1 MISCDADPGDRDPGI
16 AVRAGMGACVSDIR
30 MPTGLLDR
38 AVSRDRKRR
47 ARIRLTAAASIT
59 AAIAAAAVL
68 IATLPGRPSGHAALT
83 RPATRLQTLDAAYVL
98 KRTAAAMVDS
108 DRMISV
114 DRNPKLIVY
123 TDVATQT
130 QRVVNTPRAADYL
143 QILTV
148 IKGKNYTETDVDYR
162 HHVWSTATVSSIDPS
177 GTAATIGSFLPLQ
190 TNADPAIA
198 FREALKAG
206 IITVAGRRSLNGR
219 ETVLLRVKALNR
231 GLRVNPPPASSI
243 WIDADTYQVVQTK
256 RFIFH
261 PPLSCKPSAPVCH
274 VTWSPVIDHVTWLS
288 PTRRN
293 LALLS
298 LTPPPGFTK
307 IPQSEMD
314 QKYLG
319 PIS

>member
-1 MISCDADPGDRDPGI
+1 MTSYDADPGDRDPGT
-16 AVRAGMGACVSDIR
+16 AVRASMAACVSDIR
-30 MPTGLLDR
+30 MPTRLLDR
-38 AVSRDRKRR
+38 AVRRDRKRK
-47 ARIRLTAAASIT
+47 ARIRLTGAAGVT
-59 AAIAAAAVL
+59 AAIAAAAVV
-68 IATLPGRPSGHAALT
+68 IATLPGRPSGHPALT
-83 RPATRLQTLDAAYVL
+83 RPTTRLQALDAAYVL
-98 KRTAAAMVDS
+98 KRAAAAMVDS

-114 DRNPKLIVY
+114 EQNPTLIVY

-143 QILTV
+143 QVLTV
-148 IKGKNYTETDVDYR
+148 IRDKDFTVTDVDYR
-162 HHVWSTATVSSIDPS
+162 HHVWSTSTISSIDPS
-177 GTAATIGSFLPLQ
+177 GTPATIGSFLPLQ
-190 TNADPAIA
+190 TSADPAIA

-206 IITVAGRRSLNGR
+206 IITVAGRRRLNGR
-219 ETVLLRVKALNR
+219 DTILLLVKASNR

-243 WIDADTYQVVQTK
+243 WIDASTYQVVQTEQ
-256 RFIFH
+256 FIFH

-293 LALLS
+293 LALLT
-298 LTPPPGFTK
+298 LTPPAGFTE

>member
-1 MISCDADPGDRDPGI
+1 MTMISYDADPGDSDPGT
-16 AVRAGMGACVSDIR
+16 ALRASMSACVSDIR
-30 MPTGLLDR
+30 MPARLLDR
-38 AVSRDRKRR
+38 AVSRDRKRK
-47 ARIRLTAAASIT
+47 ARIRLTGAAGVT
-59 AAIAAAAVL
+59 AAIAAAAVV
-68 IATLPGRPSGHAALT
+68 IATVPGRPALT
-83 RPATRLQTLDAAYVL
+83 RPATRLQALDAAYVL
-98 KRTAAAMVDS
+98 KRAAAAMVDS

-114 DRNPKLIVY
+114 DRDPKLIVY

-143 QILTV
+143 QVLTV
-148 IKGKNYTETDVDYR
+148 IRGKDFTVTDVDYR
-162 HHVWSTATVSSIDPS
+162 HHVWSTLTVSSIDPS
-177 GTAATIGSFLPLQ
+177 GARATIASFLPLQ

-198 FREALKAG
+198 FRQALKAG

-219 ETVLLRVKALNR
+219 DTILLRVKASNR

-243 WIDADTYQVVQTK
+243 WIDASTYQVVQTEH
-256 RFIFH
+256 FIFR

-274 VTWSPVIDHVTWLS
+274 VTWSPVIDQVTWLS
-288 PTRRN
+288 PTQRN

-298 LTPPPGFTK
+298 LTPPAGFTK